1 MFSTV
6 LVMLALDER
15 DDSLLEAVVASAE
28 SFAIRKL
35 VVVHVHNAD
44 PVAGPVADL
53 VQSTSPERPAVLD
66 AAEARLRDALSGV
79 EIVVDNPTGP
89 PEAVLNR
96 LTEEHDVDLVVMGR
110 HSAENGKAG
119 WGSASRKILR
129 LTTCSAMVVP
139 RGSTLDLSRVVLGFD
154 FSKYAAMALGVA
166 CRVAG
171 SVDAVYQYDLA
182 PSRAG
187 LTRDEFNK
195 QILTRAQTYL
205 RTELLPAL
213 DTEVEPTVV
222 VKDGGHVADALISA
236 AGTAPIVMGSRGL
249 SPLARL
255 LIGSSADRVA
265 GRSRG
270 PVLIVRKK
278 GSTLNIFDRL
288 FHRV

>member
-53 VQSTSPERPAVLD
+53 VQAAAPERPAGLD
-66 AAEARLRDALSGV
+66 AAEALLRKELSGV

-89 PEAVLNR
+89 PEAMLNR
-96 LTEEHDVDLVVMGR
+96 LTEEFDVDLVVMGR
-110 HSAENGKAG
+110 RSAENGKAG

-139 RGSTLDLSRVVLGFD
+139 RGSSLDLSRVVLGFD

-166 CRVAG
+166 CRIAG

-195 QILTRAQTYL
+195 QIRTRAQTYL

-213 DTEVEPTVV
+213 DTSVEPNVV

-236 AGTAPIVMGSRGL
+236 AGTAPIIMGSRGL

>member
-53 VQSTSPERPAVLD
+53 VQAAAPERPAGLD
-66 AAEARLRDALSGV
+66 AAEALLRKELSGV

-96 LTEEHDVDLVVMGR
+96 LTEEFDVDLVVMGR
-110 HSAENGKAG
+110 RSAENGKAG

-139 RGSTLDLSRVVLGFD
+139 RGSSLDLSRVVLGFD

-166 CRVAG
+166 CRIAG

-187 LTRDEFNK
+187 LTREEFNK
-195 QILTRAQTYL
+195 QIRTRAQTYL

-213 DTEVEPTVV
+213 DTAVEPNVV

-236 AGTAPIVMGSRGL
+236 AGTAPIIMGSRGL